1 MSTTT
6 TAAAAVS
13 ANPNKRTRGGESPP
27 SQPSPKLKSK
37 AKNENKTLHDK
48 NMITKPAVEAALKG
62 ASYIAY
68 NIARY
73 KITAARLEVDKIKAE
88 EARLI
93 AQMSLE
99 QEKSKVLALEVEK
112 MKLAQVRLIYAL
124 TKTTEDS
131 LLVMTFTDGSTKSP
145 FARARQQRHHMTA
158 PLPDI
163 QNELSFLPMP
173 DQSHTVLTS
182 SSFMP

>member
-13 ANPNKRTRGGESPP
+13 ANPNKRARGSESPP

-99 QEKSKVLALEVEK
+99 KGKVLALEVEK

-145 FARARQQRHHMTA
+145 FALARQQRHLYDSPVAGH
-158 PLPDI
+158 P
-163 QNELSFLPMP
+163 E
-173 DQSHTVLTS
+173 
-182 SSFMP
+182 